1 MIDIESSN
9 AHRKRPVTLCS
20 HLYPKAVVIL
30 GHGPIL
36 HAKKRRQHDAVGK
49 SNTALT
55 RNPRAKT
62 TAHSPNHGAGNTC
75 YCEYLALAFAVTK
88 A

>member
-1 MIDIESSN
+1 MADHESKKPNELMVMVRSLMAPKCMIDIENSN
-9 AHRKRPVTLCS
+9 AHRKRPVALCS

-49 SNTALT
+49 A
-55 RNPRAKT
+55 AQ
-62 TAHSPNHGAGNTC
+62 H
-75 YCEYLALAFAVTK
+75 
-88 A
+88 